1 MEENGRRQHSD
12 EGREVQRKGRGRE
25 AKLCVYVHD
34 AWKKIARTQE
44 MLNISARR
52 ANDTEH
58 AGPENIKEKQYSEK
72 KNKTKENSGIKKTK
86 RETPH
91 LLGSA

>member
-25 AKLCVYVHD
+25 AKLCMYVHD
-34 AWKKIARTQE
+34 AWRKKKVRTQE

-52 ANDTEH
+52 ANDTERVEQ
-58 AGPENIKEKQYSEK
+58 ENIKEKQYKEK
-72 KNKTKENSGIKKTK
+72 RIKQRKT
-86 RETPH
+86 
-91 LLGSA
+91 